1 MCECKRVLQSI
12 QEELEAE
19 MKSIEDTLFCPELLS
34 EIEKKILMEKKDT
47 LGIIIASINK
57 ALKKGA
63 EKWKEN

>member
-63 EKWKEN
+63 EK